1 MNQINLYVEEH
12 QAPKAIPTIV
22 PMAYQAIFLLQE
34 KICEARGISNIN
46 NSSIKETENHKDVCS
61 EESIP
66 LWQRYSLSVEEAAK
80 YFGVGE
86 NRIYQIIREHPDA
99 DFILGIGSHVKLKRV
114 LFEKF
119 LDRATCI

>member
-12 QAPKAIPTIV
+12 QTPKDIPAVV

-34 KICEARGISNIN
+34 KINEAKGISLG
-46 NSSIKETENHKDVCS
+46 NSIAKKFETNKDICS
-61 EESIP
+61 DESIP

-80 YFGVGE
+80 YFCIGE